1 MGCRPSGADCISTC
15 TRTTRKEKSN
25 GCWAS
30 ARPAIGRGS
39 RAKTSWSSRTPRAT
53 CSASSTRRALE
64 LVSARSLGVGRR
76 PPDTFLRFSRF
87 RFKEGKEA
95 EGLDILRRHSA
106 AIKSAPGCRD
116 VWLAQGQHPATEC
129 VVVALF
135 ENEDSLRRLEGK
147 LRSDPLRGGDFFAL
161 LSLTTQPPDVTQYEV
176 RSQSTGC

>member
-39 RAKTSWSSRTPRAT
+39 RAKTSWSSRTRRAT

-64 LVSARSLGVGRR
+64 LVSARSLGSGRR
-76 PPDTFLRFSRF
+76 PPDVFLRFSRF

-106 AIKSAPGCRD
+106 ALKSAPGCRD

-161 LSLTTQPPDVTQYEV
+161 LSLTIQPPDVTQYEV